1 MNLSQN
7 TATAIVIF
15 RRLDYSLGPLDRFVF
30 FRLWLKYADQ
40 QIDMSTPHTL
50 AKEIGIHSVKLK
62 SSVQLLIDKG
72 ILECIS
78 DNRIKAANILNSQHD
93 LRYIHHIMRQLETQ
107 KNNGQL
113 FFFIHKLLSI
123 IYEVRISHK
132 QSEICKLLNIDYKSW
147 LVLFCLVVHSDGG
160 GIVLKVGMHEL
171 GLCTGMSR
179 HSILRSL
186 DKLFSFGILRSKIN
200 GTLDNAL
207 LSSTSAIYLINL
219 SHPIWGECA
228 QYRKYF
234 LIKNPSP
241 HNLLVQALDSLN
253 SLGDSERFLYSEI
266 QTLKYFEDFNFY
278 QFENDTAAL
287 ANYLEAFNFTLGL
300 SDIFAVKMNISKFR
314 SSIRLKTA
322 DNQMDNLQRLEFMFK
337 YVAKYL
343 PADQLYASSKI
354 DIFDDLEL
362 YEKILEF
369 KKYFSFNDLEFYNML
384 ENQITKIP
392 KNELIQI
399 LETTQLQIYSFITQ
413 YLFKNEALH
422 LIDAAQKKVLGI
434 GPIPLAGDVQM
445 SGYVVSSPTENDQLC
460 IVTFNPEG
468 KGYRKVQEE
477 VEMTIENQK
486 LFGLLDQSCTALTF

>member
-1 MNLSQN
+1 MNLSQT
-7 TATAIVIF
+7 TATAIVLF
-15 RRLDYSLGPLDRFVF
+15 RRLDYSLGPLERFVF
-30 FRLWLKYADQ
+30 FRLWLKYVDRE
-40 QIDMSTPHTL
+40 IDVSAPLTL
-50 AKEIGIHSVKLK
+50 AKEIGIHSVKLRA
-62 SSVQLLIDKG
+62 SIQLLIDKG
-72 ILECIS
+72 ILECVSKDIVKIVFLKS
-78 DNRIKAANILNSQHD
+78 DNELRTKKIIKLQRVGQQHNS
-93 LRYIHHIMRQLETQ
+93 HIFR
-107 KNNGQL
+107 
-113 FFFIHKLLSI
+113 FIYKLLTI
-123 IYEVRISHK
+123 IYDVRISHK
-132 QSEICKLLNIDYKSW
+132 QSQINELLKIDYKAW
-147 LVLFCLVVHSDGG
+147 LVLFTLVANSDENGV
-160 GIVLKVGMHEL
+160 VLRVGMHEL
-171 GLCTGMSR
+171 ALYTGMSR
-179 HSILRSL
+179 YSILRSL

-207 LSSTSAIYLINL
+207 LSFTSAIYLINL
-219 SHPIWGECA
+219 SHPIWGEYA

-234 LIKNPSP
+234 LIKNPSAK
-241 HNLLVQALDSLN
+241 NLLVQALDSLN
-253 SLGDSERFLYSEI
+253 SLDNSERFLYSEI
-266 QTLKYFEDFNFY
+266 QTLKYFEDLNFY

-300 SDIFAVKMNISKFR
+300 SDIFAVNMNISKFR

-486 LFGLLDQSCTALTF
+486 LFGLLDKSCTALTF